1 MEEAYVSTSPL
12 QSEFSECISIS
23 CATTWAIWNATLS
36 FWVYIE
42 KECCWN
48 LAPPPQVVHTM
59 ILGFFCCDSYF
70 YFYFFGNWKP
80 YFNSSAVYVY
90 LSSSWLCIKAPNL
103 LAMSFLLSFL
113 ISEGDQMSDF
123 DCWPVFNFFCL
134 VANSLFECL
143 FWQVLWRWM
152 TGPRCHLS
160 IYCDISLYKGVSASS
175 GVRNNLWNKSAGLK
189 IYRRAF

>member
-1 MEEAYVSTSPL
+1 MG
-12 QSEFSECISIS
+12 
-23 CATTWAIWNATLS
+23 
-36 FWVYIE
+36 
-42 KECCWN
+42 N
-48 LAPPPQVVHTM
+48 LKCNPF
-59 ILGFFCCDSYF
+59 ILGLYWKGVLLESSSSSTGCSYDDTWMCVLWFILLFLFFF
-70 YFYFFGNWKP
+70 WNWKP
-80 YFNSSAVYVY
+80 YFNSSAVYVL
-90 LSSSWLCIKAPNL
+90 LSSSWLCIKASNL

-143 FWQVLWRWM
+143 FWQVIWRQI

-175 GVRNNLWNKSAGLK
+175 GVRNNLWNKSTGLK